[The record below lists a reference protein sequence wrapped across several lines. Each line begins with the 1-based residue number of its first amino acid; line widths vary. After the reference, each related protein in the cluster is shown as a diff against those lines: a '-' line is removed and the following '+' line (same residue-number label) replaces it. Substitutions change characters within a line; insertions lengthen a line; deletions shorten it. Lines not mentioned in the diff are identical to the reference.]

1 MEVRALINEVSDDVL
16 QDINQSQLS
25 EYKDILRQLGTHPD
39 KVLINT
45 LSMIAEDYCVSFP
58 KSCSSIYQAIKDFLI
73 SPDIRPD
80 CKLPLV
86 YVIDSILKNVKGL
99 YIEIMQQ
106 DIGQWMSVVYQSLQ
120 GNELARTKLRKVW
133 NTWNECKI
141 FSEGDWKTMGK
152 CFIDEDEKA
161 EAAKK
166 ITDAKTKAAGIER
179 GADGSLLLGATLRR
193 HMQVVLDDVQS
204 DETDELK
211 KVSLER
217 LAEINPDLLVEIKKA
232 AESLM
237 EQEMSS
243 AKGDISNPITVDGVE
258 ESTSSLFNDLRQPH
272 DIDRSKEWDALGI
285 DYLNSSNVCIKK
297 LLNTIRLSTTS
308 ASSDPEYE
316 QDGEPLVDI
325 EKLLGT
331 ASASVSALT
340 QSLERL
346 KTQEKNK
353 GFISLTAGPL
363 NSSLPGSLPTFY
375 RATKSSTKTI
385 DPAKFTNE
393 GLKEKNEAVIASL
406 YEGGLPFVCSADGRR
421 FATQIEQ
428 SNHLDELFRRNQLE
442 KAMERTD
449 ERDWY
454 ESESKW
460 CRRMT
465 SNSVSFE
472 DAAVHNDENQ
482 ISDERDPDSYVMT
495 ADESKDRCAICGI
508 NFNMHFDQDEGE
520 WKYKNCREIE
530 VLNDDV
536 AEEESEMM
544 YVHVTCQRN
553 LGVDILT
560 RDQVQ
565 IQDY

>member
-45 LSMIAEDYCVSFP
+45 LSMIAEDYSVSFP

-106 DIGQWMSVVYQSLQ
+106 DIGQWMNIVYQSLQ

-141 FSEGDWKTMGK
+141 FSEGDWKAMGK

-161 EAAKK
+161 ETAKK

-237 EQEMSS
+237 EQETIS

-285 DYLNSSNVCIKK
+285 NYLNSSNICIKK
-297 LLNTIRLSTTS
+297 LLNTVRLSTTS
-308 ASSDPEYE
+308 ASSDPEHE
-316 QDGEPLVDI
+316 QDGESLVDI

-353 GFISLTAGPL
+353 GFISFTAGPL

-375 RATKSSTKTI
+375 RTTKSSTKTI

-442 KAMERTD
+442 KTMERTD

-460 CRRMT
+460 CRRIT
-465 SNSVSFE
+465 SNSVSDK
-472 DAAVHNDENQ
+472 DAAVLNDENQ
-482 ISDERDPDSYVMT
+482 SSDERDPDSYVMT